1 MILSLFYKPV
11 LIFVYI
17 IHLYVCEHLEISVS
31 LCVSEIGWEV
41 DNNLI
46 VSGERYQ
53 AQARR
58 KSERA
63 TVAKEKREML
73 KQNPCLLLKDL
84 SWQLVMS

>member
-1 MILSLFYKPV
+1 M

-17 IHLYVCEHLEISVS
+17 IHLYVCEHLEVSVS
-31 LCVSEIGWEV
+31 QCVSEIGWEI

-63 TVAKEKREML
+63 TEGGKGEEGNAGTESMPAA
-73 KQNPCLLLKDL
+73 QGP
-84 SWQLVMS
+84 